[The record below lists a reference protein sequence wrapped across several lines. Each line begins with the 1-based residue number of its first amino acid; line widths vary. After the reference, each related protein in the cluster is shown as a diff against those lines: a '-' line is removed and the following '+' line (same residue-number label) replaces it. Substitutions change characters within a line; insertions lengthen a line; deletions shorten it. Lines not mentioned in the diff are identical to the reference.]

1 MNPELREVLEAEPAA
16 TIDEVVARM
25 TTIIAALPPEDGVR
39 AFTRLYL
46 AVTEAIA
53 AQAKPGEFEDVRFV
67 RWLDVVFANLYFQA
81 LRSAFSG
88 NGEVPRAWAPLL
100 EARAVP
106 GVLPLQFALA
116 GMNAHINRD
125 LPIAV
130 VKTCE
135 QRRIELR
142 NDSPQYR
149 DFRKVDS
156 LLVLV
161 EAKAKAD
168 LVTDALTH
176 VDLALG
182 EIDDVLAMW
191 NVERAREAAWTN
203 ANALWALRIL
213 PHLRAEFEATLDSF
227 VGFAGRGLLRPLA
240 PRQRENGGGSKT
252 A

>member
-1 MNPELREVLEAEPAA
+1 LSSELRGIVEAEPAT
-16 TIDEVVARM
+16 TIDGVIARM
-25 TTIIAALPPEDGVR
+25 TALIELLPPGDGVG

-46 AVTEAIA
+46 DVTQAIA
-53 AQAKPGEFEDVRFV
+53 GEAEPGKFEDARFV

-81 LRSAFSG
+81 LRSAFVG
-88 NGEVPRAWAPLL
+88 NAEVPKAWAPLL
-100 EARAVP
+100 DARAAP
-106 GVLPLQFALA
+106 GILPLQFALA

-125 LPIAV
+125 LPLAV
-130 VKTCE
+130 VKTCQE
-135 QRRIELR
+135 RRIELR

-149 DFRKVDS
+149 DFRKIDS

-161 EAKAKAD
+161 EAQAKAE
-168 LVTDALTH
+168 LVTDALAQ
-176 VDLALG
+176 VDVALG
-182 EIDDVLAMW
+182 EVDDVLAMW

-240 PRQRENGGGSKT
+240 HRQRKNGGGSKT